1 MPMSTRITEP
11 QRQLALGGK
20 SKESKPGASG
30 KLLSL
35 VLDQSTKV
43 QEPAVRAY
51 VQKLRATHP
60 TASPADVVAMLEK
73 RYLATVMGSGA
84 AVGAAAAFPGVGTL
98 AALSATAGE
107 AVLFLEA
114 TSLFTLALAAVHD
127 IELAKI
133 EHRHTLVLAVLLGED
148 GETTVSDVL
157 GKERTV
163 GGGWLAEATS
173 TLPVP
178 ALSHLNATLL
188 KRFTKKFAVKR
199 GAMAAGKL
207 LPAGIGAVIG
217 AGGNRFIGKRIVTN
231 ARNAFGEPP
240 TAWPVQLRLVAPDS

>member
-1 MPMSTRITEP
+1 MSTRITEP
-11 QRQLALGGK
+11 QRQLAL
-20 SKESKPGASG
+20 KEPKLGASG
-30 KLLSL
+30 RLLSL
-35 VLDQSTKV
+35 ILDQSTKV

-51 VQKLRATHP
+51 VQKLRTTHP
-60 TASPADVVAMLEK
+60 NATPGDVIKMLEK

-114 TSLFTLALAAVHD
+114 TSLFTLAVAAVYD
-127 IELAKI
+127 VQLAEI

-148 GETTVSDVL
+148 GETSVSDVL

-173 TLPVP
+173 TLPMP

-188 KRFTKKFAVKR
+188 KRFTKKFALKR
-199 GAMAAGKL
+199 GAMAFGKL

-217 AGGNRFIGKRIVTN
+217 AGGNRFVGKRIITN
-231 ARNAFGEPP
+231 ARSAFGPAP
-240 TAWPVQLRLVAPDS
+240 TSWPVQLRLVAPKS

>member
-1 MPMSTRITEP
+1 MSTRFTEP

-20 SKESKPGASG
+20 GKETKVGASG

-35 VLDQSTKV
+35 ILDQSTKV

-51 VQKLRATHP
+51 VQKLRASHP
-60 TASPADVVAMLEK
+60 GAAPGEIITMLEK

-127 IELAKI
+127 IEVAKI
-133 EHRHTLVLAVLLGED
+133 EQDRKSVV
-148 GETTVSDVL
+148 
-157 GKERTV
+157 
-163 GGGWLAEATS
+163 
-173 TLPVP
+173 
-178 ALSHLNATLL
+178 
-188 KRFTKKFAVKR
+188 
-199 GAMAAGKL
+199 
-207 LPAGIGAVIG
+207 
-217 AGGNRFIGKRIVTN
+217 
-231 ARNAFGEPP
+231 
-240 TAWPVQLRLVAPDS
+240 

>member
-1 MPMSTRITEP
+1 M
-11 QRQLALGGK
+11 
-20 SKESKPGASG
+20 
-30 KLLSL
+30 
-35 VLDQSTKV
+35 
-43 QEPAVRAY
+43 
-51 VQKLRATHP
+51 
-60 TASPADVVAMLEK
+60 
-73 RYLATVMGSGA
+73 
-84 AVGAAAAFPGVGTL
+84 
-98 AALSATAGE
+98 
-107 AVLFLEA
+107 LFLEA